1 MTKGRVLDF
10 IDRNAVNDEACE
22 WLVRLDGEKPLSGD
36 ELRELVA
43 WLKRS
48 PAHRDALERHARLWD
63 RMDTLAVLAVPLGRS
78 RIRLWRHL
86 AARVPIPLVRP
97 ALAVGCAAVALVVAV
112 MLAPWGDDSQ
122 ETAPGIAAGAFAT
135 SVGEMQTV
143 ALADG
148 STVQLNT
155 DTRLRVKVTPELRS
169 VVLSRG
175 EAHFEV
181 ASAPDVPFVVYT
193 AMGAVRAVGTAFGV
207 RILTTDVEVT
217 VSEGTVDLDRVSLAE
232 PVGLVEEFPALEESL
247 GLLVA
252 GQTVRFNGPGDHLEA
267 VRDLG
272 TSEVVRS
279 LSWREG
285 LLTFSGET
293 LAEVIDEVGRYTN
306 TEVLIVDPAI
316 RDMRIGG
323 VFRTGETDALLDV
336 LETSFGIRVS
346 RTDDHRVELS
356 RGGG

>member
-10 IDRNAVNDEACE
+10 IDRNAINDEACE

-43 WLKRS
+43 WLERG
-48 PAHRDALERHARLWD
+48 PAHRDALKRHALLWD
-63 RMDTLAVLAVPLGRS
+63 RMDALAALAVPLGRS
-78 RIRLWRHL
+78 RVRFWRDL

-97 ALAVGCAAVALVVAV
+97 ALAVGCAAVALVLAA
-112 MLAPWGDDSQ
+112 MLAPWEEDSQ
-122 ETAPGIAAGAFAT
+122 EAAPGIAAGAFAT

-169 VVLSRG
+169 VILSRG

-181 ASAPDVPFVVYT
+181 ASAPGVPFVVYT
-193 AMGAVRAVGTAFGV
+193 AMGAVRAVGTAFRV

-217 VSEGTVDLDRVSLAE
+217 VSEGVVDLDRVSLAT
-232 PVGLVEEFPALEESL
+232 PADIVEEFPALEESL

-252 GQTVRFNGPGDHLEA
+252 GQTVRFNGISDHLDA
-267 VRDLG
+267 VQDLS

-293 LAEVIDEVGRYTN
+293 LADVIDEVGRYTD
-306 TEVLIVDPAI
+306 TEVHIVDPAI

-336 LETSFGIRVS
+336 LEASFGIHVS
-346 RTDDHRVELS
+346 RADDNRVELS
-356 RGGG
+356 RGDG

>member
-1 MTKGRVLDF
+1 MTKATVLDF
-10 IDRNAVNDEACE
+10 VDRNAVNDEACE

-43 WLKRS
+43 WLERS
-48 PAHRDALERHARLWD
+48 PAHSDALERHALLWD
-63 RMDTLAVLAVPLGRS
+63 RMDTLAALAVPLGRS
-78 RIRLWRHL
+78 RVRLWHRL
-86 AARVPIPLVRP
+86 AARVRTPLVRP
-97 ALAVGCAAVALVVAV
+97 VLAAGCAAIMLALAV

-122 ETAPGIAAGAFAT
+122 GTAPGIAAGAFAT
-135 SVGEMQTV
+135 SVGEMRTV

-193 AMGAVRAVGTAFGV
+193 AMGAVRAVGTAFRV
-207 RILTTDVEVT
+207 RILETDVEVT
-217 VSEGTVDLDRVSLAE
+217 VSEGAVDLDRVSLAGSA
-232 PVGLVEEFPALEESL
+232 GLVEEFPALKESL

-267 VRDLG
+267 VRDLSA
-272 TSEVVRS
+272 SEVVRS

-293 LAEVIDEVGRYTN
+293 LAEVIDEVGRYTS
-306 TEVLIVDPAI
+306 TEVVIVDPAI

-356 RGGG
+356 HGGG

>member
-1 MTKGRVLDF
+1 MTKGKVLDF
-10 IDRNAVNDEACE
+10 VDRNAINREACE
-22 WLVRLDGEKPLSGD
+22 WLVRLDGEKPLSSH
-36 ELRELVA
+36 EFRELVA

-48 PAHRDALERHARLWD
+48 PAHYDALERHALLWE
-63 RMDTLAVLAVPLGRS
+63 RMDTLAALAVPLGRS
-78 RIRLWRHL
+78 RVRFWHRL
-86 AARVPIPLVRP
+86 AARARIPLVRP
-97 ALAVGCAAVALVVAV
+97 AFAVGCAAVALVLAV
-112 MLAPWGDDSQ
+112 VLAPWGDDSPA
-122 ETAPGIAAGAFAT
+122 TAPGIAAGAFAT
-135 SVGEMQTV
+135 SVGEMHTV

-155 DTRLRVKVTPELRS
+155 DTRLRVNVTPRFRS

-193 AMGAVRAVGTAFGV
+193 AMGAVRAVGTAFRV
-207 RILTTDVEVT
+207 RILETDVEVT
-217 VSEGTVDLDRVSLAE
+217 VSEGTVDLDRVSLTASA
-232 PVGLVEEFPALEESL
+232 GIVEGFPALEESL

-267 VRDLG
+267 VRDLS

-346 RTDDHRVELS
+346 RTNANRVELS
-356 RGGG
+356 RVGG

>member
-1 MTKGRVLDF
+1 MTKGSVLDF
-10 IDRNAVNDEACE
+10 VDRKAVNKEASE
-22 WLVRLDGEKPLSGD
+22 WLVRLDSDKPLSGD

-48 PAHRDALERHARLWD
+48 PTHRDALERHALLWD
-63 RMDTLAVLAVPLGRS
+63 RMETLAALAVPLGRS
-78 RIRLWRHL
+78 RVRFWHRLG
-86 AARVPIPLVRP
+86 ARMRIPLVRP
-97 ALAVGCAAVALVVAV
+97 ALAVGCATAVVLAV
-112 MLAPWGDDSQ
+112 MLAPWGDYSLEQ
-122 ETAPGIAAGAFAT
+122 APGITAGAFAT

-169 VVLSRG
+169 VILSRG

-193 AMGAVRAVGTAFGV
+193 TMGAVRAVGTAFGV

-232 PVGLVEEFPALEESL
+232 PAGLVEDFPVLEESL

-267 VRDLG
+267 VQDLSV
-272 TSEVVRS
+272 SEVVRS

-293 LAEVIDEVGRYTN
+293 LAEVIDEVGRYTD

-356 RGGG
+356 RGDG

>member
-10 IDRNAVNDEACE
+10 VDRNAVNKEACE
-22 WLVRLDGEKPLSGD
+22 WLVRLDGEQPLSSQ
-36 ELRELVA
+36 EFRELVA

-48 PAHRDALERHARLWD
+48 PAHCDALERHALLWE
-63 RMDTLAVLAVPLGRS
+63 RMDTLAALAVPLGRS
-78 RIRLWRHL
+78 RVRFWHRL
-86 AARVPIPLVRP
+86 AARVRIPLVRP
-97 ALAVGCAAVALVVAV
+97 ALALGCAAVALALTV
-112 MLAPWGDDSQ
+112 MLAPRGDDSQ
-122 ETAPGIAAGAFAT
+122 ETAPGTAAGAFAT
-135 SVGEMQTV
+135 SVGEMQMVT
-143 ALADG
+143 LADG

-155 DTRLRVKVTPELRS
+155 DTRLRVKVTPRLRS

-181 ASAPDVPFVVYT
+181 ASASDVPFVVYT
-193 AMGAVRAVGTAFGV
+193 AMGAVRAVGTAFRV
-207 RILTTDVEVT
+207 RILETDVEVT
-217 VSEGTVDLDRVSLAE
+217 VSKGAVDLDRVSL
-232 PVGLVEEFPALEESL
+232 VGSAGIVEEFPSLEESL

-267 VRDLG
+267 VRDLSA
-272 TSEVVRS
+272 SEVVRS

-293 LAEVIDEVGRYTN
+293 LVEVIDEVGRYTN
-306 TEVLIVDPAI
+306 TEVVIVDPAI

-356 RGGG
+356 RGRG

>member
-1 MTKGRVLDF
+1 MRV
-10 IDRNAVNDEACE
+10 
-22 WLVRLDGEKPLSGD
+22 
-36 ELRELVA
+36 
-43 WLKRS
+43 
-48 PAHRDALERHARLWD
+48 
-63 RMDTLAVLAVPLGRS
+63 
-78 RIRLWRHL
+78 
-86 AARVPIPLVRP
+86 PLVRP
-97 ALAVGCAAVALVVAV
+97 ALAVGCAAVALALAVV
-112 MLAPWGDDSQ
+112 LAPRGDDSP

-143 ALADG
+143 VLADG

-155 DTRLRVKVTPELRS
+155 DTRLRVKVTPRFRS

-181 ASAPDVPFVVYT
+181 ARAPDVPFVVYT
-193 AMGAVRAVGTAFGV
+193 AMGAVRAVGTAFRV
-207 RILTTDVEVT
+207 RILETDIEVT
-217 VSEGTVDLDRVSLAE
+217 VSEGAVDLDRVSLTASAGI
-232 PVGLVEEFPALEESL
+232 VDGFPALEESL

-267 VRDLG
+267 VRDLS

-346 RTDDHRVELS
+346 RTDANRVELS
-356 RGGG
+356 RVGG

>member
-1 MTKGRVLDF
+1 MTKGTILNFVDRRA
-10 IDRNAVNDEACE
+10 IDDEACE
-22 WLVRLDGEKPLSGD
+22 WLVRLDSEKALSAE

-43 WLKRS
+43 WLQRS
-48 PAHRDALERHARLWD
+48 GTHRDALERHALLWD
-63 RMDTLAVLAVPLGRS
+63 RMDTLAKLAVPLGRS
-78 RIRLWRHL
+78 RLRFWHGL
-86 AARVPIPLVRP
+86 AARVRIPLVRP
-97 ALAVGCAAVALVVAV
+97 ALAVGCMALALAIGVVLSQRAE
-112 MLAPWGDDSQ
+112 APP

-155 DTRLRVKVTPELRS
+155 DTRLRVSYTERRRS
-169 VVLSRG
+169 VILSRG

-181 ASAPDVPFVVYT
+181 ASAPDLPFVVYT
-193 AMGAVRAVGTAFGV
+193 AMGAVRAVGTAFRV
-207 RILTTDVEVT
+207 RVLDTDIEVT
-217 VSEGTVDLDRVSLAE
+217 VTEGSVDLDRASLTGSSDIVDE
-232 PVGLVEEFPALEESL
+232 PPMLEKPL

-252 GQTVRFNGPGDHLEA
+252 GQTARFNGLSEDLQA
-267 VRDLG
+267 VQDLSL
-272 TSEVVRS
+272 SEVARS

-293 LAEVIDEVGRYTN
+293 LAEVIDEVGRYTV
-306 TEVLIVDPAI
+306 TDVVIVDPAI

-336 LETSFGIRVS
+336 LETSFAIRVS
-346 RTDDHRVELS
+346 RSGEDRVELS
-356 RGGG
+356 RGGR